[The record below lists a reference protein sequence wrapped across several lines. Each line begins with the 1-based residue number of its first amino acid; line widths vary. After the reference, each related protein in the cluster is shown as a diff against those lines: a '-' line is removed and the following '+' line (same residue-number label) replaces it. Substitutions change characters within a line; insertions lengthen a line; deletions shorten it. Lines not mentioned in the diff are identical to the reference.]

1 MILKQKAFQELV
13 QMMKL
18 KENQEKK
25 VSHPGIELACI
36 TKLSVHGAEQSNAEI
51 SRLPS
56 HWYHG
61 AL

>member
-1 MILKQKAFQELV
+1 
-13 QMMKL
+13 MKL

-25 VSHPGIELACI
+25 CHNPVSNPHAYQN
-36 TKLSVHGAEQSNAEI
+36 LSVHGAEQSNAET

-56 HWYHG
+56 HRYHR